1 MASIKYLI
9 SQMVDEREKMERAIW
24 LEYFQNKHGHTPKRP
39 ATHNTIR
46 QHKDHAIKYGAW
58 CKRMYHCKTT
68 EDCAQH
74 LQDYVTFLTA
84 KGLSASTIHTYLAGV
99 CYAFGINLADVK
111 KPARI
116 TAQNQRSRGAKLSD
130 IRSDTQR
137 DVSPRLYDFASA
149 VGCRRAEYASLQQ
162 NDLVTDVNGHL
173 CVLVRR
179 GKGGKKQYQRILPDD
194 IELVKSY
201 FNGSES
207 FVFDKSELQNKLD
220 LHALRAQQARKA
232 YAYYFDR
239 LRSEPAYREILLK
252 EIQNT
257 WNADDEERVAKGWK
271 KKRWRQGQVEGCY
284 KLRGETKILAEQHGL
299 PVSYDRLAAMAV
311 SVFHLAHWRLDV
323 TVDNYLIAM

>member
-1 MASIKYLI
+1 MASLKYMI
-9 SQMVDEREKMERAIW
+9 SELVDEREKAERAIW
-24 LEYFQNKHGHTPKRP
+24 QEYLQNKHGGALKRP
-39 ATHNTIR
+39 ATHNSIK

-58 CKRMYHCKTT
+58 CKRTYHCKTT

-149 VGCRRAEYASLQQ
+149 VGCRRAEYASLRQ

-173 CVLVRR
+173 CVLIRR
-179 GKGGKKQYQRILPDD
+179 GKGGKKQYQRILPED
-194 IELVKSY
+194 IETVKTY
-201 FNGSES
+201 FDGSDG
-207 FVFDKSELQNKLD
+207 FVFTKAEIQNKLD
-220 LHALRAQQARKA
+220 LHALRANQARKA
-232 YAYYFDR
+232 YAYY
-239 LRSEPAYREILLK
+239 LGCLQNEPEYRAILLE
-252 EIQNT
+252 EIKRT
-257 WNADDEERVAKGWK
+257 WDSDDSARAEKGWK
-271 KKRWRQGQVEGCY
+271 RKRWRQSQVEGEY
-284 KLRGETKILAEQHGL
+284 KLRGETKRLAEQHGL
-299 PVSYDRLAAMAV
+299 PISYDRLAAMAV
-311 SVFHLAHWRLDV
+311 SIYHLAHWRLDV
-323 TVDNYLIAM
+323 TVDNYLIAI

>member
-1 MASIKYLI
+1 MASLKYLI
-9 SQMVDEREKMERAIW
+9 SELVDEREKAERAIW
-24 LEYFQNKHGHTPKRP
+24 QEYLQDKRGHMPKRP

-99 CYAFGINLADVK
+99 CYAFNVNLADVK

-116 TAQNQRSRGAKLSD
+116 TAQNQRSRGQKPSD
-130 IRSDTQR
+130 SRNDTQR
-137 DVSPRLYDFASA
+137 DISPRLYDFASA
-149 VGCRRAEYASLQQ
+149 VGCRRAEYAALRQ
-162 NDLVTDVNGHL
+162 NDLVTDINGHL

-179 GKGGKKQYQRILPDD
+179 GKGGKKQFQRILPCD
-194 IELVKSY
+194 IDTVKSY
-201 FNGSES
+201 FDGSET
-207 FVFDKSELQNKLD
+207 FVFSKEEIKNKLD

-232 YAYYFDR
+232 YAYYFER
-239 LRSEPAYREILLK
+239 LQNEPEYRATLLK

-257 WNADDEERVAKGWK
+257 WNADDEERIAKSWK
-271 KKRWRQGQVEGCY
+271 KKRWRHSQIEDEY
-284 KLRGETKILAEQHGL
+284 RLRGETKKLAEQHGL
-299 PVSYDRLAAMAV
+299 PISYDRLAAMAV

-323 TVDNYLIAM
+323 TIDNYLIAV

>member
-1 MASIKYLI
+1 MASTKYMI

-24 LEYFQNKHGHTPKRP
+24 QEYLQNKHGHMPKRP

-99 CYAFGINLADVK
+99 CYAFNVNLADVK
-111 KPARI
+111 KPTRINAR
-116 TAQNQRSRGAKLSD
+116 NQRSRGVKPSD
-130 IRSDTQR
+130 ARGDAQR

-149 VGCRRAEYASLQQ
+149 VGCRRAEYAALRQS
-162 NDLVTDVNGHL
+162 DLVTDVNGHL
-173 CVLVRR
+173 CVLIRR
-179 GKGGKKQYQRILPDD
+179 GKGGKKQYQRILPED
-194 IELVKSY
+194 IETVKT
-201 FNGSES
+201 FFDGSDE
-207 FVFDKSELQNKLD
+207 FVFSRDEIKNKLD

-239 LRSEPAYREILLK
+239 LRNEPAYREILLK
-252 EIQNT
+252 EIRNT
-257 WNADDEERVAKGWK
+257 WDADDAERMEKGWK
-271 KKRWRQGQVEGCY
+271 KKRWRQSQVEGEY
-284 KLRGETKILAEQHGL
+284 KLRGETRKLAAAHDL

-311 SVFHLAHWRLDV
+311 SIYHLAHWRLDV